1 MGTWSGRSVTS
12 DEASKW
18 LGELLTLCSSE
29 LEKVTSHSLKATTL
43 SWLAKAG
50 SDENHRTILG
60 HHSTGKKS
68 LEIYSR
74 DLLSAPLRTLED
86 VLRQVRVGS
95 LRPDLTRSG
104 HIQDPMHQDCKEA
117 EGGDGALATSANA
130 DEDSDSSSS
139 TSSSSSSAED
149 SEADETSAQHWTS
162 LGAADPCALQSSWGT
177 HTMYQ
182 HETSKIVHVEA
193 DSELRLFKCGVKA
206 TSEHHVIQS
215 TAFLENRKCKRC
227 LRVLDASE

>member
-1 MGTWSGRSVTS
+1 
-12 DEASKW
+12 
-18 LGELLTLCSSE
+18 
-29 LEKVTSHSLKATTL
+29 
-43 SWLAKAG
+43 
-50 SDENHRTILG
+50 
-60 HHSTGKKS
+60 
-68 LEIYSR
+68 
-74 DLLSAPLRTLED
+74 
-86 VLRQVRVGS
+86 
-95 LRPDLTRSG
+95 
-104 HIQDPMHQDCKEA
+104 MHQDCKEA